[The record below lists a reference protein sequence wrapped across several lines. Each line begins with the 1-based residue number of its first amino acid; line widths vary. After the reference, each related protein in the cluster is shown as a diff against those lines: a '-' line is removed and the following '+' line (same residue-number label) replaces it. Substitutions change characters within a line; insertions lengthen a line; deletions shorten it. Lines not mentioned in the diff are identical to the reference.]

1 MVRRRPGARLARQGD
16 PVATAKHFVD
26 GWFHPRD
33 VAMVTPG
40 GVLRYLGRKDD
51 MMKLANIN
59 IFSAEIERVL
69 EEHPAV
75 AGAAAFPIPSAVH
88 GEIPAAAVELRA
100 PGDVDAP
107 SLSACARER
116 LGVRAPRRIA
126 ILDALPRNA
135 TGKVVKRDLA
145 RMLAPRAS
153 GSCPAFRRA
162 RRARA
167 AASRTA
173 SATDGDRQS
182 GRLRIQSAVPY
193 SAFISGST
201 RSPGAATSSSA
212 IRMHASQASRSA
224 LAIGNGRWRARSRG
238 WPNRST

>member
-59 IFSAEIERVL
+59 IFSSDIERVL

-116 LGVRAPRRIA
+116 LGVRPPAQDRDPRRA
-126 ILDALPRNA
+126 AAQRHRQ
-135 TGKVVKRDLA
+135 GRQA
-145 RMLAPRAS
+145 RSRED
-153 GSCPAFRRA
+153 
-162 RRARA
+162 ARA